1 MNKSDV
7 FLIISQIFVAGT
19 LVVQKNKVAPPL
31 FATIWLILS
40 YIAWGNS

>member
-7 FLIISQIFVAGT
+7 FLIISQIFVAGN

-31 FATIWLILS
+31 FATIWLIL
-40 YIAWGNS
+40 YCIAWGNS